1 MVLGLSSTKKRRGGG
16 GGGGG
21 SSSSSISSSV
31 IKVDYMIH
39 IHDIKPWPPS
49 QSLQSLR
56 SVLIQWENGDRNSG
70 TTQVVAPSL
79 GSVIGQGKI
88 EFNQSF
94 KLPLTFLKDP
104 SARTNGS
111 HLFFKNVLDLNLFE
125 PRREKSHQLLATA
138 TLDLSHYAVL
148 KHSLTLTAPM
158 NSKRS
163 FRNTTQPV
171 LYLTIQPI
179 DRLRASS
186 SSLNN
191 SKVEATNASGESV
204 SALMSEEYYKEAET
218 ETASITDDDISSHS
232 SLTVSSS
239 TNGAFSLPPEEEEHE
254 RVTKNSISISHE
266 RSQSASERRQGG
278 TADQTLSR
286 SSSVDLSSVF
296 NLQVDIPDSAPNTL
310 VSELEDCA
318 NVFITDT
325 KKSSKPVNGSQHD
338 CRETKFVPYQID
350 DHSEVASPQA
360 SGNSQDLMS
369 DQESESIVEKSKKV
383 KSVRSSLDISRSNSR
398 LGLASEKKEAKV
410 YPKSTRDTTLESKV
424 KNLECRVKKLEGELC
439 EAAAIEAALY
449 SVVAEHG
456 SSSTKVHAPA
466 RRLLRLYLH
475 ACKENHISRRANA
488 AKSVVS
494 SLVLVAK
501 ACGNDVP
508 RLTFW
513 LSNTIILREIISD
526 SSAEEEL
533 PVSAGPGPRISKA
546 QRKETE
552 KQSSLNWKESSLSKE
567 KIESL
572 GAWDD
577 PQTFITALEK
587 VEAWIFSR
595 VVESIWWQTLTP
607 RMQSSAASTRELDK
621 ANGSASKKNCGRSQI
636 SVNQEQGDFSLELW
650 KKAFRDAHKRLCP
663 LRATGHECGCLS
675 VPARL
680 IMEQCVARLDVAM
693 FNAILRDSDK
703 NFPTDPVS
711 DPIADSRVLPIPC
724 TTTSFGSGALL
735 KNSVRNWSR
744 WLTDLFGIDDEDGGS
759 SDENTY
765 VDRSF
770 KTFKL
775 LKALSDLMMLPK
787 DMLLNSSVRKEVC
800 PMFGA
805 SLIKRVLNNFVP
817 DEFCPDPV
825 PDDVLE
831 ALESEEEAG
840 KAMITGYPCTAPPLV
855 YSPPSATLVS
865 TVIGD
870 FGKPQAPQ
878 LCRIRSS
885 VTRKAYTSDDELD
898 ELSSP
903 LDVVVLQ
910 QAGYKKVSND
920 GREETVRY
928 RLLRECWNE

>member
-1 MVLGLSSTKKRRGGG
+1 MVLGLSSKNRRG
-16 GGGGG
+16 
-21 SSSSSISSSV
+21 SSIQ
-31 IKVDYMIH
+31 VDYLIH

-49 QSLQSLR
+49 QSLRSLR
-56 SVLIQWENGDRNSG
+56 SVVIQWENGDRNSG
-70 TTQVVAPSL
+70 TTNVVAPSL
-79 GSVIGQGKI
+79 GSVIGEGKI
-88 EFNQSF
+88 EFNESF
-94 KLPLTFLKDP
+94 KLPVTLLKDA
-104 SARTNGS
+104 SARNKGGDV
-111 HLFFKNVLDLNLFE
+111 FFKNVLELNLYE
-125 PRREKSHQLLATA
+125 PRREKTHQLLATA
-138 TLDLSHYAVL
+138 TIDLADYGIV
-148 KHSLTLTAPM
+148 KDSLSLTAPM
-158 NSKRS
+158 NCKRS
-163 FRNTTQPV
+163 YRNTTQPV
-171 LYLTIQPI
+171 LFLTVQPV
-179 DRLRASS
+179 DRRRASS
-186 SSLNN
+186 SSRN
-191 SKVEATNASGESV
+191 SSKDEATNGCESV
-204 SALMSEEYYKEAET
+204 SALMNEEYYKEAE
-218 ETASITDDDISSHS
+218 ITDDDISSHS

-239 TNGAFSLPPEEEEHE
+239 TLESNGAFSVRAEEEEHE
-254 RVTKNSISISHE
+254 RVNKNSTESGHE
-266 RSQSASERRQGG
+266 RSQSVSESRQGEI
-278 TADQTLSR
+278 ADHIPSR

-296 NLQVDIPDSAPNTL
+296 KLPVDIPDSVPNTS
-310 VSELEDCA
+310 VSEIEDCA

-325 KKSSKPVNGSQHD
+325 NENSKLVSGSQHND
-338 CRETKFVPYQID
+338 GETKSMPFQID
-350 DHSEVASPQA
+350 DHSGNASPRA
-360 SGNSQDLMS
+360 SENSQDLTS
-369 DQESESIVEKSKKV
+369 DQESESRVEKSRKA

-398 LGLASEKKEAKV
+398 LSLSSEKKEARV

-424 KNLECRVKKLEGELC
+424 KNLESKVKKLEGELC

-475 ACKENHISRRANA
+475 ACREKHLSRRANA
-488 AKSVVS
+488 AKSAVS
-494 SLVLVAK
+494 GLVLVAK

-526 SSAEEEL
+526 ANAEEEL
-533 PVSAGPGPRISKA
+533 PVSAGPGPRRSKT
-546 QRKETE
+546 QIEETE
-552 KQSSLNWKESSLSKE
+552 KRSSLRWKESSLSK
-567 KIESL
+567 KDIESF

-577 PQTFITALEK
+577 PKTFITALEK

-607 RMQSSAASTRELDK
+607 RMQSSAASSREFDK
-621 ANGSASKKNCGRSQI
+621 ANGSASKKSFGRTPS

-650 KKAFRDAHKRLCP
+650 KKAFRDAHERLCP
-663 LRATGHECGCLS
+663 LRASGHECGCLP

-693 FNAILRDSDK
+693 FNAILRDSDE

-711 DPIADSRVLPIPC
+711 DPIGDSRVLPIPC
-724 TTTSFGSGALL
+724 TTSSFGSGAQL
-735 KNSVRNWSR
+735 KNSIGNWSR
-744 WLTDLFGIDDEDGGS
+744 WLTDLFGIDDEDGCS
-759 SDENTY
+759 SDENSY

-770 KTFKL
+770 KTFNL

-805 SLIKRVLNNFVP
+805 PVIKRVLKNFVP

-825 PDDVLE
+825 PDAVLE
-831 ALESEEEAG
+831 ALESEEEAE
-840 KAMITGYPCTAPPLV
+840 KAMITSYPCTAPPLV
-855 YSPPSATLVS
+855 YSPPSGTSISAIL
-865 TVIGD
+865 GD
-870 FGKPQAPQ
+870 FGQPQAPQ

-910 QAGYKKVSND
+910 QAGSKKVNNGGAD
-920 GREETVRY
+920 ETVRY
-928 RLLRECWNE
+928 QLLRECWTNRE